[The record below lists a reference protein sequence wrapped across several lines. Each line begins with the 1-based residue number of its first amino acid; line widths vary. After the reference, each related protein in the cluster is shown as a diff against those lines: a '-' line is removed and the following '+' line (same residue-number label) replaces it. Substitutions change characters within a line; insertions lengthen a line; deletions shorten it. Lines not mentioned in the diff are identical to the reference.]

1 MRTRWKQTAC
11 GILSGMLLLS
21 GLAVPVWAEDAT
33 DPVTNEGD
41 WVVDD
46 ITLDM
51 QDDGT
56 AWVTNCFQSAT
67 SVDVPAEVDGVTISG
82 IQEGAF
88 SQCFLLESLT
98 LPDTITTIQDSAF
111 YGCSVLKKLEIPD
124 SVTAMGK
131 GTMEACIALTDVKL
145 PSTLDT
151 LPTSTFY
158 GCTALA
164 QRRFISV
171 LHSKTLTSPR
181 LQPLKPMPL
190 RAALL

>member
-21 GLAVPVWAEDAT
+21 GLAVPAWAEDAT

-88 SQCFLLESLT
+88 SQCFLLESL
-98 LPDTITTIQDSAF
+98 LGSEKVGDSGF
-111 YGCSVLKKLEIPD
+111 CHLYGQRHNGSLHCSD
-124 SVTAMGK
+124 R
-131 GTMEACIALTDVKL
+131 C
-145 PSTLDT
+145 
-151 LPTSTFY
+151 
-158 GCTALA
+158 
-164 QRRFISV
+164 
-171 LHSKTLTSPR
+171 
-181 LQPLKPMPL
+181 
-190 RAALL
+190 

>member
-21 GLAVPVWAEDAT
+21 GLAVPAWAEDAT

-88 SQCFLLESLT
+88 SQCFLLE
-98 LPDTITTIQDSAF
+98 
-111 YGCSVLKKLEIPD
+111 
-124 SVTAMGK
+124 
-131 GTMEACIALTDVKL
+131 
-145 PSTLDT
+145 
-151 LPTSTFY
+151 
-158 GCTALA
+158 
-164 QRRFISV
+164 
-171 LHSKTLTSPR
+171 
-181 LQPLKPMPL
+181 
-190 RAALL
+190 

>member
-1 MRTRWKQTAC
+1 MMTRWKQTAC

-98 LPDTITTIQDSAF
+98 LPDTITTIQDLS
-111 YGCSVLKKLEIPD
+111 LIH
-124 SVTAMGK
+124 
-131 GTMEACIALTDVKL
+131 I
-145 PSTLDT
+145 
-151 LPTSTFY
+151 
-158 GCTALA
+158 
-164 QRRFISV
+164 
-171 LHSKTLTSPR
+171 
-181 LQPLKPMPL
+181 
-190 RAALL
+190 

>member
-21 GLAVPVWAEDAT
+21 GLAVPAWAEDAT

-82 IQEGAF
+82 IQEGVADAAGYHHYY
-88 SQCFLLESLT
+88 SGQCLLWLLGSEKVGDSGFCHRYGQRHNGSLH
-98 LPDTITTIQDSAF
+98 
-111 YGCSVLKKLEIPD
+111 CSD
-124 SVTAMGK
+124 R
-131 GTMEACIALTDVKL
+131 C
-145 PSTLDT
+145 
-151 LPTSTFY
+151 
-158 GCTALA
+158 
-164 QRRFISV
+164 
-171 LHSKTLTSPR
+171 
-181 LQPLKPMPL
+181 
-190 RAALL
+190 